1 MGVAAAGAAIKSQC
15 KGGSMYLPGIY
26 EKFSHEFSDITEKY
40 KQLGVACRSAGPL
53 DQKTQD
59 LIKLGVSIGLASQGA
74 VRSHT
79 RKALAS
85 GATRE
90 EIIHVVVLSLTTTG
104 FPQMIAALGW
114 VEEVLEKELSR

>member
-1 MGVAAAGAAIKSQC
+1 
-15 KGGSMYLPGIY
+15 MYLPEIY
-26 EKFSHEFSDITEKY
+26 EKFSQEFPDITEKY

-53 DQKTQD
+53 DRKVQD
-59 LIKLGVSIGLASQGA
+59 LVKLGIAIGLNSQGA

-90 EIIHVVVLSLTTTG
+90 EIIQVVVLSLTTTG
-104 FPQMIAALGW
+104 FPNMIAALGW
-114 VEEVLEKELSR
+114 VEEVLAKEVSK